1 MRAPLRAALG
11 LAGAC
16 MATGAVLGAPAQA
29 EFFSGF
35 YRSSAPVPAPEPE
48 VAPRRKPG
56 PAVSGAD
63 CLAAILDAQARY
75 GIPDNML
82 LSIGV
87 QEAGRRGP
95 EGLTVWP
102 WTVNAAGE
110 GAFFRSRE
118 EALTWVRAK
127 RRAGVRSIDVGC
139 MQVNQK
145 WHGDAFASLDQAFDP
160 AANVDYAARFL
171 RDLYRETGDWWK
183 AAGRYHSATDEH
195 RDVYLAA
202 LKRNHAVVSAQLS
215 RLIAQAS
222 TARVFALATAAP
234 ALPPAPKLPPP
245 PVYWSA
251 GREAA
256 MTSRFSIYSNRP
268 MQPVLPAYRVVK

>member
-1 MRAPLRAALG
+1 MGAVRRLALG
-11 LAGAC
+11 VAGAC
-16 MATGAVLGAPAQA
+16 LAGGLTCGGQPAQA
-29 EFFSGF
+29 EYFAGF
-35 YRSSAPVPAPEPE
+35 YRSSAPVAAPEPE
-48 VAPRRKPG
+48 RAPA
-56 PAVSGAD
+56 PALRGAD

-75 GIPDNML
+75 DIPDNL
-82 LSIGV
+82 LLAIGI
-87 QEAGRRGP
+87 QEAGRREP

-110 GAFFRSRE
+110 GAFFKTAE

-127 RRAGVRSIDVGC
+127 QRAGIASIDVGC

-145 WHGDAFASLDQAFDP
+145 WHGRAFGSLEQAFDP

-171 RDLYRETGDWWK
+171 AQLKQETGDWWA
-183 AAGRYHSATDEH
+183 AAGRYHSATEEH

-202 LKRNHAVVSAQLS
+202 LKRNHAAVNAQLS
-215 RLIAQAS
+215 TLIAQAS
-222 TARVFALATAAP
+222 TAQMFALAAAEPAAP
-234 ALPPAPKLPPP
+234 AVPPP

-251 GREAA
+251 GGAVEKP
-256 MTSRFSIYSNRP
+256 SRFSIYSNHP